1 MPVELRPLLPDPL
14 EPDPVLA
21 TARDDAALTEEL
33 FDYVWRPPQRAWW
46 TMFLVSAAGTA
57 LLLVTVFVTVGW
69 GPGTWGV
76 QIPVGWGFAIV
87 NFVWWIGIG
96 HAGTLISAILLLFLQ
111 RWRTSIN
118 RFAETMTLFA
128 VMCAGLFPVLHLG
141 RPWFAYWLLPYPA
154 TMRVWPQFRSPLV
167 WDAFAVTTYFTVSVL
182 FWYLGLVPDLATL
195 RDASRRHW
203 QRVLY
208 GLLAMGWRGSA
219 RHWSHYRS
227 AYLLLAGLATP
238 LVVSVHTIVSM
249 DFAVALVPGWHETIF
264 PPYFVA
270 GAIFSGFAL
279 VATLIIPARRWLGLG
294 EVITERH
301 LDNMCKVMLATG
313 WIVAYTYLV
322 ELFIAFYGGNT
333 FERHT
338 ALDRMTGRYAG
349 VFWVVIACNALV
361 PQAFW
366 LRRIRHNALLIWIAS
381 ILINVGM
388 WSERYMLI
396 ITSLSQDFLPSAW
409 RPYRPTWADYGIY
422 AGTLGFFFMMFLLAL
437 KFLPLVPVTETKEMR
452 HELAEKPSSGALAVT
467 VS

>member
-1 MPVELRPLLPDPL
+1 MPAALRQLEPDPL

-21 TARDDAALTEEL
+21 TGRDDAQLTDKLFEFVWRRPKRLWWLMFSFSAALTLL
-33 FDYVWRPPQRAWW
+33 FAVAI
-46 TMFLVSAAGTA
+46 
-57 LLLVTVFVTVGW
+57 FVTVGW
-69 GPGTWGV
+69 GPGTWGL
-76 QIPVGWGFAIV
+76 QIPVAWAFSIT

-128 VMCAGLFPVLHLG
+128 VMCAGLMPVLHLG

-167 WDAFAVTTYFTVSVL
+167 WDTFAVTTYFTVSVL
-182 FWYLGLVPDLATL
+182 FWYLGLLPDLASL
-195 RDASRRHW
+195 RDASQKRW
-203 QRVLY
+203 QRLVY
-208 GLLAMGWRGSA
+208 GMLAMGWRGSA
-219 RHWSHYRS
+219 RHWQHYRS

-238 LVVSVHTIVSM
+238 LVVSVHSIVSM
-249 DFAVALVPGWHETIF
+249 DFAVALLPGWHETIF

-279 VATLIIPARRWLGLG
+279 VATLIIPARSFLGLQ

-301 LDNMCKVMLATG
+301 IDNMCKVMLATG

-322 ELFIAFYGGNT
+322 EFFLAFYGGNA

-338 ALDRMTGRYAG
+338 AIDRATGHYAG
-349 VFWVVIACNALV
+349 IFWLVVACNALV
-361 PQAFW
+361 PQLFW
-366 LRRIRHNALLIWIAS
+366 SRRVRHSALIVWIAS

-396 ITSLSQDFLPSAW
+396 VTSLYQDFLPSSW
-409 RPYRPTWADYGIY
+409 RPFRPSWVDWSIFIGS
-422 AGTLGFFFMMFLLAL
+422 LGFFFMMFLLTL
-437 KFLPLVPVTETKEMR
+437 KTLPIVPLSETKEMR
-452 HELAEKPSSGALAVT
+452 EELLHKPSGGALAVP